1 MKVIH
6 KTYIANEKLM
16 EYLDEICIYMTEL
29 KFGEYTYEADG
40 TFKEEAQDFYEETFD
55 EQETYLNATLDIC
68 SDINLKNW
76 WENRSEWEKTLLI
89 VLLFILMLIINPFIN

>member
-68 SDINLKNW
+68 SDINLR
-76 WENRSEWEKTLLI
+76 NRSEVQKTLLI